1 MVLLQTAL
9 PYIQIG
15 LSVLLVAAIL
25 LQRTGASMGGAF
37 GADNFSSG
45 FHTRRGL
52 ERTLFHVTI
61 ALGILFALSALINL
75 IISKALLRIVRPV
88 FKKIAADT
96 YAGAQTLYARQ
107 DNFESPCMNIHQRMT
122 GNVDLGVLQ
131 NIRRL
136 VCAGNYSKLY

>member
-1 MVLLQTAL
+1 MSYATLFGMLLLQTVL

-15 LSVLLVAAIL
+15 LSGLLIATIL

-61 ALGILFALSALINL
+61 ALGILFALSALISL
-75 IISKALLRIVRPV
+75 IIS
-88 FKKIAADT
+88 
-96 YAGAQTLYARQ
+96 
-107 DNFESPCMNIHQRMT
+107 
-122 GNVDLGVLQ
+122 
-131 NIRRL
+131 
-136 VCAGNYSKLY
+136 